1 MESLRPDRDELDQFR
16 SRNNDNKKGSKSN
29 TGKTSGGG
37 VKNKPTAPQATGN
50 KGVPVWIVL
59 FLLVLMAGAAGL
71 GWLLVEQQAKLTAL
85 TDRLNE
91 ASGTIDQGQ
100 LLMARFEGEL
110 NETGSEFEQS
120 GSAVE
125 KKLAFL
131 DTEMRKLW
139 AISNDRNKKAIQ
151 ENADLLAT
159 IDVNLGA
166 AQSLQKKF
174 KSSQAVLAKEFD
186 VLKAGTA
193 KKATENGGRISSLA
207 NEISITRAEQEEALG
222 DLKAEVEKSLAFGG
236 QSKKLA
242 DRVTESEQSI
252 LSIDASRRQLNE
264 RLVELERQL
273 TSLQLKLKS
282 AK

>member
-29 TGKTSGGG
+29 AGKASGAG
-37 VKNKPTAPQATGN
+37 VKNKPAAAQAPGN
-50 KGVPVWIVL
+50 KIVPVWIVL
-59 FLLVLMAGAAGL
+59 LLLILIVGVGGL
-71 GWLLVEQQAKLTAL
+71 GWLLIEQQTKLATL
-85 TDRLNE
+85 TDRLTE

-131 DTEMRKLW
+131 DAEMRKLW
-139 AISNDRNKKAIQ
+139 GISNDRNKKAIE
-151 ENADLLAT
+151 ENADLLSE
-159 IDVNLGA
+159 IDTKLRS
-166 AQSLQKKF
+166 AQSLQQSF

-186 VLKAGTA
+186 KLKARTA
-193 KKATENGGRISSLA
+193 KKATTNEGRISSLA

-222 DLKAEVEKSLAFGG
+222 DLTAEVERSLNFGS

-242 DRVTESEQSI
+242 ARVAESEQSI

-282 AK
+282 VK